1 MTTPALHDVL
11 PLRVTWENTDTAG
24 YVHNSVVFR
33 WFEVGE
39 LEWFRRLGVHWKE
52 FPEYGFPRVRVA
64 ADFLHPLHFDDP
76 CELRTRVERVQ
87 AASYALRHEVWF
99 AGRVAVRGTVTVC
112 CVSAADGKPR
122 LLPERLRTTLAALC
136 PPAAGADQ
144 PGRRCVRR

>member
-1 MTTPALHDVL
+1 MTTPLPQAVL

-39 LEWFRRLGVHWKE
+39 LEWFRSLGIHWKG

-64 ADFLHPLHFDDP
+64 ADFLRPLHFDDA
-76 CELRTRVERVQ
+76 CELRTGVERVQ
-87 AASYALRHEVWF
+87 AASYVLCHEVWF
-99 AGRVAVRGTVTVC
+99 AGAVAVRGAVTVC
-112 CVSAADGKPR
+112 CVSARDGKPR
-122 LLPERLRTTLAALC
+122 VLPERMRATLAALC
-136 PPAAGADQ
+136 PPAGAAAQ